1 MTPLLIEIQQE
12 RQAGGDAARA
22 AKYVLG
28 HHEAEAAHVW
38 RGAAK
43 TWRKIELSRSGVT
56 RAAHREI
63 RLALGG
69 CAICGVV
76 THLQG

>member
-43 TWRKIELSRSGVT
+43 TWRKIELSRHF
-56 RAAHREI
+56 RA
-63 RLALGG
+63 
-69 CAICGVV
+69 
-76 THLQG
+76 